1 MLKNIEAVIFDLD
14 GTLIDSMWVWTQIDI
29 EYLKKK
35 GYALPDDLQR
45 DIQGLSYTETALYF
59 KNRFQLKDTVE
70 EIKQEWNRMA
80 NHYYSSVINVKKGVK
95 EFLTYLKSNGYKIG
109 IATSNY
115 IDQTTAVL
123 CRNGILEY
131 FQAITTACEVPRSK
145 AYPDVFLETARRLQ
159 VPPEK
164 CLVFEDSIVSIGGAK
179 AAGMQVI
186 GVFDSHGTCSYQELS
201 NITNYLIEDFSSIPQ
216 CCKA

>member
-1 MLKNIEAVIFDLD
+1 MLNNIEAVIFDLD
-14 GTLIDSMWVWTQIDI
+14 GTLVDSMWVWNQIDV
-29 EYLKKK
+29 EYLNNK

-59 KNRFQLKDTVE
+59 KDRFQLTDTVD

-80 NHYYSSVINVKKGVK
+80 NHYYSSVINIKKGVK
-95 EFLTYLKSNGYKIG
+95 EFLEYLKSNGYKIG

-115 IDQTTAVL
+115 IDQTKAVL
-123 CRNGILEY
+123 SHNGILEY

-145 AYPDVFLETARRLQ
+145 AYPDVFLETARRLH

-201 NITNYLIEDFSSIPQ
+201 KITNHLIEDFSSMPQ